1 MTGFKN
7 QFLNDNIKFSIVYN
21 IMNKLDNA
29 LNYLLKIDEI
39 VENKEDIITAIL
51 YEKYIR
57 FNLDIAN
64 FYCEIQ
70 SQENPINYKYQGRAD
85 LKFCNLIDPH
95 KYFIVECKRLDGKN
109 KLNKE
114 YIKNGIC
121 RFTFKPKYLSPYS
134 INFMIG
140 YIVADIDTNKIII
153 NINEQLK
160 DNENKCSKTKLK
172 LHECRLLTNKFC
184 NNVYFSHHY
193 INNKEEDMNKDIG
206 LIHIFVNLHSIVE
219 SKA

>member
-7 QFLNDNIKFSIVYN
+7 QFLNNNIKFSIVYN

-29 LNYLLKIDEI
+29 LNHLLKSDEV
-39 VENKEDIITAIL
+39 VENKEDIITAVL

-57 FNLDIAN
+57 VNLGIKN

-70 SQENPINYKYQGRAD
+70 SQENPINYKYQGIAD
-85 LKFCNLIDPH
+85 LKFCNIIDPH
-95 KYFIVECKRLDGKN
+95 MYFIVECKRLDGKN

-114 YIKNGIC
+114 YITNGIC

-134 INFMIG
+134 INFMVG
-140 YIVADIDTNKIII
+140 YIIADIDTNKIII

-160 DNENKCSKTKLK
+160 DNENKCSKTKMK
-172 LHECRLLTNKFC
+172 LHECSLLANQFY
-184 NNVYFSHHY
+184 NNIYFSYHY
-193 INNKEEDMNKDIG
+193 INNKKEDINKDVG

-219 SKA
+219 SKV